1 MKQIDNCIKR
11 FKNKVQKAKTKKL
24 KKEKEIVFNELLKKY
39 SINPHYTVNS
49 KFFIEYE
56 DSILYINIDKS
67 KYLAS
72 DPVIFPKT
80 SEFNNLRLDK
90 MTEDFKN
97 LNKDLQLLK
106 ERYND

>member
-1 MKQIDNCIKR
+1 M
-11 FKNKVQKAKTKKL
+11 FSL
-24 KKEKEIVFNELLKKY
+24 
-39 SINPHYTVNS
+39 VNS

-56 DSILYINIDKS
+56 DSILYINIDNTN
-67 KYLAS
+67 YLAS

-80 SEFNNLRLDK
+80 SEFNTLRLDK

-106 ERYND
+106 EKYND